1 VESET
6 DARANA
12 AVLAD
17 RLMQAGDPRGE
28 LLALELTAITTRDP
42 VRARRIHRAA
52 QVVRDRHPDLA
63 WPELA
68 GLDAFELKIRAGF
81 VLGANLAARDAPEG
95 EPIALLGRLLDGNDD
110 GYSFGEGSSASA
122 SALVELLELLDHPAG
137 ARLRRLQLGA
147 LPLDQLDASLR
158 VLAAEPGRLD
168 LLGLCL
174 TGPEQ
179 LGAIAASLAKVGARG
194 LRIDY
199 DRVTRLLL
207 GTAQERI
214 SLAPLRADSS
224 LRVLSLA
231 AYVDAAPL
239 ADLPIDTLDCWC
251 RSREDLE
258 QLAALPRLRRLCLRH
273 DDDELRPL
281 GQAEGLEALA
291 LQVGE
296 PSGLAV
302 LAELGNLR
310 VLALHEPSG
319 RAASCLAGSTKLERL
334 ELRDRL
340 PARLDELATLTNLE
354 LLGLRG
360 GMAEAG
366 PLDLGPLAELPRLR
380 SLTLD
385 LLSQT
390 PRGCERLVQLRS
402 LMVIGR
408 VDLRWFAGTALD
420 ELTITGGIPPRM
432 LPRLTE
438 LGPLRRLRLPA
449 RVLQGIDGVTLARLL
464 PELEE
469 LELFRATATLSPD
482 QFAGFPRLRR
492 LVIDDLDRTRA
503 RFFAEELPEVAVETV
518 APVHDP
524 LGLASAFDWRGDN
537 WPRDIQ

>member
-1 VESET
+1 MESET
-6 DARANA
+6 EARANA

-17 RLMQAGDPRGE
+17 RLMQVGDPRGE
-28 LLALELTAITTRDP
+28 LLALELTAIATRDP
-42 VRARRIHRAA
+42 VRARRIHRSA
-52 QVVRDRHPDLA
+52 QVVRDRHPDMA

-68 GLDAFELKIRAGF
+68 ELDAFELKLRAGF
-81 VLGANLAARDAPEG
+81 VLGANLASRTAREA
-95 EPIALLGRLLDGNDD
+95 EPIAVLGRLLDGEAEE
-110 GYSFGEGSSASA
+110 GQGSSASA
-122 SALVELLELLDHPAG
+122 SALANLLDHPAG

-158 VLAAEPGRLD
+158 VLAARPARLD

-179 LGAIAASLAKVGARG
+179 LDAIAATLASVAARG
-194 LRIDY
+194 LRIEY
-199 DRVTRLLL
+199 DRITSLLL

-214 SLAPLRADSS
+214 SLASPSADSS

-231 AYVDAAPL
+231 GYVDPSPL
-239 ADLPIDTLDCWC
+239 VDLPIDTLDCWC
-251 RSREDLE
+251 RSCEDLE
-258 QLAALPRLRRLCLRH
+258 QIAALPRLRRLCLRH
-273 DDDELRPL
+273 DHDELRPL
-281 GQAEGLEALA
+281 GQAVGLEALA

-296 PSGLAV
+296 PSGLEV
-302 LAELGNLR
+302 LTELGNLR

-319 RAASCLAGSTKLERL
+319 RGPSFLAGTPKLERL

-340 PARLDELATLTNLE
+340 PARLDELAALTNLE

-385 LLSQT
+385 LFSQT
-390 PRGCERLVQLRS
+390 PRGCDRLVQLRS
-402 LMVIGR
+402 LTVVGR

-469 LELFRATATLSPD
+469 LELFRATPTLSPD

-503 RFFAEELPEVAVETV
+503 RFFAEELPEVAIESV
-518 APVHDP
+518 APMHDP
-524 LGLASAFDWRGDN
+524 LGLASSFDWRGAN
-537 WPRDIQ
+537 WPRDIH